1 MTIYDSENFIGNN
14 CWYLAIFQRLQL
26 RTTRNSKTSRNCSVI
41 SKQILI
47 GTLFMALI
55 VMICRFSIQS
65 IWVQCLELKNR
76 FGSFLLFVA
85 RKVWSREKKSV
96 LMPKENTTLENQ
108 EKHIPKRINRF
119 VACVTLFISVFGLQ
133 GKS

>member
-1 MTIYDSENFIGNN
+1 
-14 CWYLAIFQRLQL
+14 
-26 RTTRNSKTSRNCSVI
+26 
-41 SKQILI
+41 
-47 GTLFMALI
+47 MALI

-76 FGSFLLFVA
+76 FGSFLS
-85 RKVWSREKKSV
+85 RGKSSREKKSV

-108 EKHIPKRINRF
+108 EKHIPRRINRF
-119 VACVTLFISVFGLQ
+119 VTCVTLFISVFGLQ